1 MLLIVLT
8 FPYINFEVIFKQS
21 RSHFKHTQFLINKI
35 NYDEEIL
42 KRYWSF

>member
-1 MLLIVLT
+1 MFLIVLT
-8 FPYINFEVIFKQS
+8 FPHINFEVI
-21 RSHFKHTQFLINKI
+21 FKHTQFLINEI